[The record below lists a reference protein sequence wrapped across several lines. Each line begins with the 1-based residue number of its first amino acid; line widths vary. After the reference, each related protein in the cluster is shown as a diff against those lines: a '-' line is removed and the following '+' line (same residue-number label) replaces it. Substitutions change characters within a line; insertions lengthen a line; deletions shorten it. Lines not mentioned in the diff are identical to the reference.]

1 MEDDT
6 YATTYAKNKILLA
19 IHHYTPKF
27 SVKSKTFSSTIT
39 IHDVTRK
46 TYCTTFH
53 THFILPRIKHA
64 RLTNNDT
71 RRENHLNFPNELVMA
86 IHARPHA
93 SAISVHFNNDIGLG
107 KKFHRGGELERAK
120 ANPFLPSTLPRTKQ
134 NQV

>member
-19 IHHYTPKF
+19 IHHYTLKF
-27 SVKSKTFSSTIT
+27 SVKSRTFSSTIT
-39 IHDVTRK
+39 IHDITQK
-46 TYCTTFH
+46 INCTTFH

-64 RLTNNDT
+64 RLNKQ

-86 IHARPHA
+86 IHTRPHA

-120 ANPFLPSTLPRTKQ
+120 ANPFLPSSLSRTKQ